1 MFGSIFALFLL
12 HVLYFCCVFAFYLL
26 TYNRV
31 NNSNADN
38 ESLSRG
44 GSWYNMSCV
53 VCVDVQ
59 MQRWQPW
66 VLHSPPWNHSI
77 LDGQYK
83 YDRLLKVIPGRIVY
97 HWWSPRA
104 CPLPRTGPCSP
115 GWSPAP
121 LGWTPAPRAGPRS
134 PGLVPDWPR
143 TGPAPRTGPIPGW
156 SQLPLPPSLGL
167 VPFSPD

>member
-44 GSWYNMSCV
+44 GSWYNMSRV

-66 VLHSPPWNHSI
+66 VLHNPPWNHSI

-121 LGWTPAPRAGPRS
+121 LGWTPLPWAGPRLAPDWTRS
-134 PGLVPDWPR
+134 PDWPQLPR
-143 TGPAPRTGPIPGW
+143 CPGLAPAPPLALGRT
-156 SQLPLPPSLGL
+156 QLPR
-167 VPFSPD
+167 